1 MKNRSEQLILEL
13 GKKIVFGVCTPGE
26 ILPKVED
33 LSEEYNVSRTV
44 IREAYKGLSTLGL
57 VRSNQRSGTVVLPRT
72 EWQWWNLEVMTWLL
86 EDPNNKDFLL
96 HLTEVRMGLEPT
108 AAALAASRATE
119 QDRMNIEEAFQK
131 LEQSIGDEKAWAK
144 ADYDFHES
152 ILKAS
157 HNDLLIGTIRIMRKA
172 LTVSREKTLPLTNDN
187 QEFPYDSPTR
197 AAIEKHRMIYEAIMS
212 RDEAM
217 ANKKM
222 TELILRVRT
231 ILQKIFNNYS

>member
-13 GKKIVFGVCTPGE
+13 GKKIAFGEYVPGE

-44 IREAYKGLSTLGL
+44 VRETFKGLSTLGL
-57 VRSNQRSGTVVLPRT
+57 LRSNQRSGTVVLPRK

-108 AAALAASRATE
+108 AAALAAKRATE
-119 QDRMNIEEAFQK
+119 QDRMNIKEAFQK
-131 LEQSIGDEKAWAK
+131 LEQAVGDEKTWAK

-152 ILKAS
+152 ILQAS
-157 HNDLLIGTIRIMRKA
+157 YNDLLIGTIRNMHKA
-172 LTVSREKTLPLTNDN
+172 LTISREKTLPLTNDS
-187 QEFPYDSPTR
+187 QEFSYDSPTR
-197 AAIEKHRMIYEAIMS
+197 AALEKHRVIYEAIMS
-212 RDEAM
+212 GDEEM
-217 ANKKM
+217 AKHKM
-222 TELILRVRT
+222 MELILRVRT
-231 ILQKIFNNYS
+231 ILQKIYNNYS